1 MSHCFGAVI
10 ILLTLMAV
18 IYKFGEP
25 LHQATALSQAL
36 KLIHGAIVL

>member
-25 LHQATALSQAL
+25 LHQAALSQAL